1 MKDKIRKFS
10 VVLLLAAGELLLGIL
25 LLVNPKGL
33 TTAVIIGV
41 GIVLIAVGIFKL
53 FRYIRM
59 PREEASLTWDLAEG
73 AGLIA
78 LGIIAITHQPW
89 LVQVLDTLTALY
101 GALILILAFMKLQ
114 ITVDAIRASK
124 YRWQIMACSFLVIAA
139 LAILLVTN
147 VLSENM
153 VWIITGIVLIIAAFA
168 DTVYFILSRKEKTI
182 PASGETAIIAEQS
195 ESSVE

>member
-1 MKDKIRKFS
+1 MKALVRKFS

-41 GIVLIAVGIFKL
+41 GVVLIAVGIFKL
-53 FRYIRM
+53 FRYIRL
-59 PREEASLTWDLAEG
+59 PREEASHTWDLAEG

-89 LVQVLDTLTALY
+89 LVQILDTLTALY
-101 GALILILAFMKLQ
+101 GTLILILAFMKLQ
-114 ITVDAIRASK
+114 ITVDAIRGTK
-124 YRWQIMACSFLVIAA
+124 LRWQIMACSFLAIAA

-147 VLSENM
+147 VLTENI
-153 VWIITGIVLIIAAFA
+153 VWIVTGIVLIIAAFA
-168 DTVYFILSRKEKTI
+168 DTIYFILSRKTVPVTI
-182 PASGETAIIAEQS
+182 STETAIIAENPDS
-195 ESSVE
+195 DVE

>member
-1 MKDKIRKFS
+1 MKEVIRKFS

-53 FRYIRM
+53 FRYIRL
-59 PREEASLTWDLAEG
+59 PREEASRTWDLAEG

-89 LVQVLDTLTALY
+89 LVQILDTLTALY
-101 GALILILAFMKLQ
+101 GLLTLILAFMKLQ

-124 YRWQIMACSFLVIAA
+124 YRWQIMACTFLAIAA
-139 LAILLVTN
+139 LAVLLLTN
-147 VLSENM
+147 VLPENV

-168 DTVYFILSRKEKTI
+168 DTVYFILSRKLKDI
-182 PASGETAIIAEQS
+182 PVSEETAIIAEPND
-195 ESSVE
+195 SSVE

>member
-1 MKDKIRKFS
+1 MKETIRKFS

-53 FRYIRM
+53 FRYIRL
-59 PREEASLTWDLAEG
+59 PREEASRTWDLAEG

-89 LVQVLDTLTALY
+89 LVQILDTLTALY
-101 GALILILAFMKLQ
+101 GALTLVLAFMKMQ

-124 YRWQIMACSFLVIAA
+124 YRWQIMACTFLAIAA

-147 VLSENM
+147 VLAENV

-168 DTVYFILSRKEKTI
+168 DTVYFILSRKLKTI
-182 PASGETAIIAEQS
+182 PASEETAIIAEPND
-195 ESSVE
+195 SSVE